1 MEDGAAVD
9 GSMERMVPP
18 RAPRQNN
25 LTCHAPGP
33 GNFIPDGVIQRI
45 ARLRSE
51 MRCYRCIRMPS
62 LQPDHTA
69 MPTIPSALNPYTQ
82 TPIIRDRSLTTPLQD
97 GAPDTTVSTSAADR
111 PRIEISQEGRT
122 LSASRSSQTDKSKSN
137 DEIDDSGLPETI
149 KGMLKQLRELNEQLA
164 EQKAQLQAILAKQD
178 IPAEERQA
186 RLAQVQGTINTLTG
200 ALSSVMNSLNKHM
213 SEQDLSSEQR
223 AKIASLI
230 AKYAS

>member
-1 MEDGAAVD
+1 MLLVYP
-9 GSMERMVPP
+9 VP
-18 RAPRQNN
+18 
-25 LTCHAPGP
+25 LTPTRP
-33 GNFIPDGVIQRI
+33 
-45 ARLRSE
+45 
-51 MRCYRCIRMPS
+51 
-62 LQPDHTA
+62 TA

-82 TPIIRDRSLTTPLQD
+82 TPILRDRSPATQPQD
-97 GAPDTTVSTSAADR
+97 GAADASPPASTAAER
-111 PRIEISQEGRT
+111 PRIEISQEGRA

-178 IPAEERQA
+178 LPAEERQA

-200 ALSSVMNSLNKHM
+200 ALSSVMNSLNKQM

-223 AKIASLI
+223 AKITSLI